1 MDLWKPYRLSFHL
14 DAGPPAAAAI
24 ARVRECASPGRLQRV
39 LAAGTGA
46 GLLGGLA
53 AIVASQAGWGWALLQ
68 ALLLAAA
75 IALPIFYWVRIADLL
90 ATAAHPLGAAEARVF
105 AAWAERDEAVGRYW
119 VELVRQRRSAVYGDY
134 AALVAHAARVAGR
147 APDSNSELHRMAAVR
162 NPHCRHQHAG

>member
-14 DAGPPAAAAI
+14 DAAPPAAAAI
-24 ARVRECASPGRLQRV
+24 ARVRACASPERLQRV

-46 GLLGGLA
+46 GLLGGLVP
-53 AIVASQAGWGWALLQ
+53 IVASQAGWGWALLQ

-90 ATAAHPLGAAEARVF
+90 ATAAHPLGPAEARVF

-119 VELVRQRRSAVYGDY
+119 VELVRQRRAAVYGDY
-134 AALVAHAARVAGR
+134 AALVAHAVRVAGR

-162 NPHCRHQHAG
+162 KPARRHLHAG

>member
-1 MDLWKPYRLSFHL
+1 MDLWKPYRLSFQL
-14 DAGPPAAAAI
+14 DAGPPTAAAV
-24 ARVRECASPGRLQRV
+24 ARVRDCAAPERLQRV

-53 AIVASQAGWGWALLQ
+53 PIVASQAAWGWALLQ

-105 AAWAERDEAVGRYW
+105 AAWAARDEAVGRYW
-119 VELVRQRRSAVYGDY
+119 VGLVRQRRSAVYGDY
-134 AALVAHAARVAGR
+134 AALVAHAARVTGR
-147 APDSNSELHRMAAVR
+147 APGSNSELHRMAAVR
-162 NPHCRHQHAG
+162 NPPRHHLHAG